1 MEVDVGGRQVRGA
14 VWALLM
20 GLGSGMGCDAG
31 EGAGAADAA
40 GEPGD
45 AVVELDE
52 GGPADAGPAPDA
64 GGEVSDTGAV
74 GVDAGVGAAG
84 DGGVDVPDALPGA
97 AAFDRDR
104 LLDVVVEIAPDDWE
118 ALRVQSRGELD
129 FAGPDCLDEPFPSPY
144 DWFPARVTVD
154 GEVYDEVGIR
164 KKGFYGS
171 VSTSRPSVKVRF
183 DKYVEGQTHEG
194 LTRLMLN
201 NGRQDQSRLRTCL
214 AYGVFARYGV
224 PAPRCNFAR
233 LVVNGEDF
241 GVYAHVESLKRPF
254 LAAHFGDADGWLY
267 EGTLSDFRPEWKGT
281 MEQKTRVDERH
292 TAGIDRVIAALDA
305 PDDGLIEAL
314 DEAIDLES
322 FLTFWAAEVLLG
334 HWDGYSGNTNNFW
347 FYEAPGDG
355 RLRFIPWGP
364 DATFQPPRLFYEG
377 RLAPESVSAVG
388 AITRRLYL
396 HPVGRARY
404 LERLGELVD
413 GWDAGGLGAE
423 IDRMEALVAP
433 ALLPWE
439 RDGHAAAVGEV
450 RAFVDGKAEAV
461 RAELAR
467 GGAAWDVPLR
477 RSLCTEPVGVFRG
490 DFATTW
496 GAWPTDNVFEAGE
509 GTFAGRYYEDEPVA
523 VGVGAAAGLGEQ
535 GEGVLIISQFF
546 GDGTITFVYVAA
558 EVGRFAPGTLVVD
571 DEVVCVFSYLDQRR
585 GEVVRLGTCET
596 GQVVF
601 EAAERV
607 EGAAVRGA
615 FSLGVWGP
623 PP

>member
-1 MEVDVGGRQVRGA
+1 MRARQAWAAWWPLVMGL
-14 VWALLM
+14 WAL
-20 GLGSGMGCDAG
+20 GCDGG
-31 EGAGAADAA
+31 EGGVDGADVVLDASADTSADAA
-40 GEPGD
+40 GDAAAVEADGGGEGVVDAGRDEGSADVGERADAGEPVLQPD
-45 AVVELDE
+45 PAVFDPDHMLEVVVEL
-52 GGPADAGPAPDA
+52 
-64 GGEVSDTGAV
+64 
-74 GVDAGVGAAG
+74 
-84 DGGVDVPDALPGA
+84 
-97 AAFDRDR
+97 
-104 LLDVVVEIAPDDWE
+104 APDDWA
-118 ALRVQSRGELD
+118 ALRVQNRGELD
-129 FAGPDCLDEPFPSPY
+129 FAGSDCLDEPFPSPY

-154 GEVYDEVGIR
+154 GVVYDEVAIR

-171 VSTSRPSVKVRF
+171 VSASRPSVKVRF
-183 DKYVEGQTHEG
+183 DKYVEGQTHRG
-194 LTRLMLN
+194 LTRLTLN

-214 AYGVFARYGV
+214 AYGVFARFGV

-254 LAAHFGDADGWLY
+254 LAAHFGEADGWLY

-281 MEQKTRVDERH
+281 IEQKTRTDERR

-305 PDDGLIEAL
+305 PDDVLLAVL
-314 DEAIDLES
+314 DEAIDLDA

-347 FYEAPGDG
+347 FYEPRGDG

-377 RLAPESVSAVG
+377 QLAPESVSAVG
-388 AITRRLYL
+388 AIARRLYL
-396 HPVGRARY
+396 HPEGRARY
-404 LERLGELVD
+404 LARMGELVD
-413 GWDAGGLGAE
+413 GWDVGGLNAE
-423 IDRMEALVAP
+423 IDRMAALIGP
-433 ALLPWE
+433 ALLP
-439 RDGHAAAVGEV
+439 RARGGHGAAVDELRG
-450 RAFVDGKAEAV
+450 FVDRKAEAV
-461 RAELAR
+461 RAELAG
-467 GGAAWDVPLR
+467 GGAAWAVPLR

-490 DFATTW
+490 EFATTW

-523 VGVGAAAGLGEQ
+523 AGVGAAAGLGEQ
-535 GEGVLIISQFF
+535 GEGVLVISQFF
-546 GDGTITFVYVAA
+546 GDGTITFVYIAA
-558 EVGRFAPGTLVVD
+558 EAGRFAPGTLVID
-571 DEVVCVFSYLDQRR
+571 DEVACVFSYLDQRR

-596 GQVVF
+596 GRVVF

-607 EGAAVRGA
+607 EGAAVRGT